1 MSERKVTKIE
11 VEILDIERLGK
22 EAFEWYSENGKTED
36 DGVIACETSFP
47 IGVVRTHSGVYAL
60 CSEGVGSR
68 VPVSEES
75 PLEIEFYKKFEG
87 GISLYP
93 SMKHTMS
100 DKKIVEYLTGEKKN
114 LADFIRVF
122 GARLEDNYSSW
133 RSFFERKVTEELI
146 ESESN

>member
-1 MSERKVTKIE
+1 MIKKNLYKSISYFDDDKELER
-11 VEILDIERLGK
+11 
-22 EAFEWYSENGKTED
+22 AF
-36 DGVIACETSFP
+36 
-47 IGVVRTHSGVYAL
+47 RT
-60 CSEGVGSR
+60 
-68 VPVSEES
+68 
-75 PLEIEFYKKFEG
+75 LE
-87 GISLYP
+87 
-93 SMKHTMS
+93 

>member
-1 MSERKVTKIE
+1 MSERKVTNIE

-22 EAFEWYSENGKTED
+22 EAFEWLSKNGKTEE
-36 DGVIACETSFP
+36 DGVIGCETSFP
-47 IGVVRTHSGVYAL
+47 VGVVRTPSAVYAL
-60 CSEGVGSR
+60 CSEGVGSK

-93 SMKHTMS
+93 SMKQSMS
-100 DKKIVEYLTGEKKN
+100 DEKIVEYLTGEKKN

-122 GARLEDNYSSW
+122 GTRLEDNYSSW
-133 RSFFERKVTEELI
+133 RSFFERKVTEQST
-146 ESESN
+146 ESEAK